1 MQGFEN
7 HPDKARQPGAF
18 AVCLILL
25 CAMVGACKQAPEQ
38 TQTQP
43 ATIVA
48 PDFKLATAR
57 IDLAKTRTADEAL
70 ALLASA
76 LDADPTSG
84 EALTLATEL
93 LAETRWHFP
102 ETSIDHGQA
111 IDHIHFAEPS
121 SLWVGLSGESNTTVR
136 WNLESMQIEATLF
149 PIASSPTRSLTI
161 DPSRRSMIVERAG
174 VLLLC
179 NAQTLKPIRDIG
191 PLPEIFSPSSVV
203 VFSPDGLLLA
213 HPAFAAKDDPSFV
226 WHLRDA
232 TSGEILR
239 SSDPPEP
246 QASRP
251 LAAFLDRRKLRVL
264 HADGSLFEMPV
275 SPAEPAETTPASEP
289 VELLEAH
296 FAENGGS
303 VLTLMNPG
311 PHRAA
316 ELCVMPIEGEDDT
329 SLAAAS
335 LLERFPWSRQPGI
348 WSGLL
353 ENPEFAKLKIDDRT
367 ASLQTGRHPPIHRN
381 STITS
386 LSISGDRIIIG
397 EQDGTLTISRS
408 LPVPFRK
415 TDAPETKTP
424 GDPSLAAL
432 KHLTEALAGLRYDDS
447 QRTFTRSDP
456 GQRLQALTAC
466 DFKALEELFPAL
478 DFTPV
483 VSTIQSL
490 NPNTA
495 GPEALLA
502 LRDRVG
508 RSGLKPGDSTSGSP
522 EIKNIEDVF
531 ESSESEA
538 VISAI
543 GAAGNRGAAAAK
555 ALELALASTHPE
567 WIEASLAQASGLP
580 PLLRKLAVSRI
591 AWLQD
596 RKADALAGWPDVFPD
611 LTQVRL
617 REDWDGWEQADY
629 SQALEKL
636 RLCVSEELAA
646 IEVPENP
653 TPEQRKAVFER
664 LTDPATVQ
672 AVGKARFA
680 RACLKAALAFSAFKE
695 ETETTFRL
703 ATIARNLGEAPA
715 PCLRAEAMALT
726 ALGDYQ
732 KAHERWIK
740 LITEHPVG
748 QQEPGDYAESAYTA
762 FENADPQQ
770 AMAILT
776 TGIHRF
782 PDDAN
787 FALRAGWVALL
798 TGNSDPAYR
807 FLLTG
812 RQIGYP
818 EDKLENATALLAIA
832 AVQTGAAEDAAVFYQ
847 DLMRLDPAWEDPE
860 TIETLEWPEELKSS
874 LRQLAW

>member
-1 MQGFEN
+1 MQGFKN
-7 HPDKARQPGAF
+7 HPEKARQPGAF
-18 AVCLILL
+18 AACLVLL
-25 CAMVGACKQAPEQ
+25 CAMAGACKQSPQPSQAAPP
-38 TQTQP
+38 P
-43 ATIVA
+43 AAA
-48 PDFKLATAR
+48 PDFKLAAAR
-57 IDLAKTRTADEAL
+57 VDLAKTRPADEAL
-70 ALLASA
+70 ALLVSA
-76 LDADPTSG
+76 LEADPTSA
-84 EALTLATEL
+84 EALTMATDL
-93 LAETRWHFP
+93 LAETRWNLP
-102 ETSIDHGQA
+102 ETSIHHGQA
-111 IDHIHFAEPS
+111 IDLMHFAKPS
-121 SLWVGLSGESNTTVR
+121 SLWVSLSGETNTTVR
-136 WNLESMQIEATLF
+136 WNLESMKIEATLF
-149 PIASSPTRSLTI
+149 PIAAPPTRSLTV
-161 DPSRRSMIVERAG
+161 DPSQRSAIIERAG

-191 PLPEIFSPSSVV
+191 PLPEIFSPASVI

-213 HPAFAAKDDPSFV
+213 HPAFASKDNPALV
-226 WHLRDA
+226 WQLRDA
-232 TSGEILR
+232 GTGEILR
-239 SSDPPEP
+239 QSDPQEP
-246 QASRP
+246 HAPLP

-275 SPAEPAETTPASEP
+275 SPAEPAETIPASEP
-289 VELLEAH
+289 VDLLAAH
-296 FAENGGS
+296 FATNGGS

-316 ELCVMPIEGEDDT
+316 ELCVMPIEGGDDH
-329 SLAAAS
+329 SLAPAS
-335 LLERFPWSRQPGI
+335 LLERFAWNRSPGI
-348 WSGLL
+348 WSRLL
-353 ENPEFAKLKIDDRT
+353 EKPEFARLRIGDRT
-367 ASLQTGRHPPIHRN
+367 AHLTMSPHAPVHAG
-381 STITS
+381 SAITS
-386 LSISGDRIIIG
+386 LAIGGDRIVTG
-397 EQDGTLTISRS
+397 SQDGTLAFFRL
-408 LPVPFRK
+408 LPPPLRN
-415 TDAPETKTP
+415 TEAPPAKAP
-424 GDPSLAAL
+424 AKPALAAL
-432 KHLTEALAGLRYDDS
+432 AYLTEALAGLRYDDS
-447 QRTFTRSDP
+447 QRSFTRSDA
-456 GQRLQALTAC
+456 GRRMQALEDC
-466 DFKALEELFPAL
+466 DFKALAELIPAL
-478 DFTPV
+478 DFTPAV
-483 VSTIQSL
+483 NAIQSL
-490 NPNTA
+490 NPTTA

-502 LRDRVG
+502 LRERIE
-508 RSGLKPGDSTSGSP
+508 RSGLKTAASAPGSAELKKLG
-522 EIKNIEDVF
+522 EVF
-531 ESSESEA
+531 ETSDNEA
-538 VISAI
+538 VIAAI
-543 GAAGNRGAAAAK
+543 GTAGKQGPAAAK

-567 WIEASLAQASGLP
+567 WIEACLAQASDLP

-596 RKADALAGWPDVFPD
+596 RKTDALAGWPDVFPD
-611 LTQVRL
+611 LKQVRL
-617 REDWDGWEQADY
+617 REDWDGWEQADF

-646 IEVPENP
+646 IEVPESP

-664 LTDPATVQ
+664 LTDPATVK

-740 LITEHPVG
+740 LITEHPVE

-782 PDDAN
+782 PNDAN

-798 TGNSDPAYR
+798 TGNADPAYR

-818 EDKLENATALLAIA
+818 EEKLENATALLAIA
-832 AVQTGAAEDAAVFYQ
+832 AAQTGAAEDAAVFYQ
-847 DLMRLDPAWEDPE
+847 DLMRLDPAWENPE
-860 TIETLEWPEELKSS
+860 TIETLEWPEELKAS